1 MFGSV
6 TIQTH
11 PVFAEFATNFAS
23 QLGVVVVVVISDGGG
38 VTLGMPTQMAS
49 LRKGFETIFANKLLL
64 VIGNCNSV
72 LIGTSGSSAR

>member
-1 MFGSV
+1 MYSFTEFV
-6 TIQTH
+6 TNL
-11 PVFAEFATNFAS
+11 AR
-23 QLGVVVVVVISDGGG
+23 QLGVAVSDGSG

>member
-23 QLGVVVVVVISDGGG
+23 QLGVVVVVISDGGG

-49 LRKGFETIFANKLLL
+49 LRKGFETIFANKLFLI
-64 VIGNCNSV
+64 IGSCNSV
-72 LIGTSGSSAR
+72 LIGTGDGGRAS

>member
-23 QLGVVVVVVISDGGG
+23 QQGVVVVISDGGG

-49 LRKGFETIFANKLLL
+49 LRKGFETIFANKLFLI
-64 VIGNCNSV
+64 IGSCNSV
-72 LIGTSGSSAR
+72 LIGTGDGGRAS